1 MISRRMLRIKA
12 IKALYAHLKSDADS
26 LMASE
31 KTLVASIDKTYDLYF
46 LMLSLI
52 VELAH
57 YAEQRQEL
65 ARKKQLPTYE
75 DLNPNR
81 KFVENSVI
89 RLIDSSDAVN
99 DYLAAHKLSW
109 AQYPELIKTLFSQLE
124 QSEYYKAYMSRAE
137 RSFRDDLALV
147 TEFYTNELESSEILE
162 DVLDEMSILWND
174 DLGFALIMVTRTL
187 SNMRPSHTDVKI
199 LPKFKSEEDLDFAM
213 QLFEKASLGYADNL
227 LYIEKFT
234 RNWDVERIALMDNLI
249 MATAVAELVT
259 FPSIP
264 VKVTLD
270 EYIEIA
276 KYYSTPG
283 SSNFIN
289 GVLDKVVATLTEQ
302 GKIKKSG
309 RGLIG

>member
-1 MISRRMLRIKA
+1 MISRRMLRIKV

-52 VELAH
+52 AELAH

-81 KFVENSVI
+81 KFVENAVV
-89 RLIDSSDAVN
+89 RLIAQSDAVN
-99 DYLAAHKLSW
+99 DHLAARKLSW
-109 AQYPELIKTLFSQLE
+109 AKYPELIKTLYSQLE
-124 QSEYYKAYMSRAE
+124 QSDYYKSYMARAE
-137 RSFRDDLALV
+137 RSWKEDLALV
-147 TEFYTNELESSEILE
+147 TDFYTRELEECEMLE
-162 DVLDEMSILWND
+162 DVLDEISILWND

-187 SNMRPSHTDVKI
+187 SNMRPSHTDVKV
-199 LPKFKSEEDLDFAM
+199 LPKFKSDEDLDFAM
-213 QLFEKASLGYADNL
+213 QLFEKAAIGYDSNL
-227 LYIEKFT
+227 QQIERFT
-234 RNWDVERIALMDNLI
+234 RNWDVERIAFMDNLI
-249 MATAVAELVT
+249 MATAVAELTT

-276 KYYSTPG
+276 KFYSTAG
-283 SSNFIN
+283 SSTFIN
-289 GVLDKVVATLTEQ
+289 GVLDKAVASLTEE
-302 GKIKKSG
+302 GKINKSG
-309 RGLIG
+309 RGLI

>member
-1 MISRRMLRIKA
+1 MISRRMLRIKV

-52 VELAH
+52 AELAH

-81 KFVENSVI
+81 KFVENAVV
-89 RLIDSSDAVN
+89 RLIAQSDAVN
-99 DYLAAHKLSW
+99 DHLAARKLSW
-109 AQYPELIKTLFSQLE
+109 AKYPELIKTLYSQLE
-124 QSEYYKAYMSRAE
+124 QSDYYKSYMARAE
-137 RSFRDDLALV
+137 RSWKEDLALV
-147 TEFYTNELESSEILE
+147 TDFYTRELEECEMLE
-162 DVLDEMSILWND
+162 DVLDEISILWND

-187 SNMRPSHTDVKI
+187 SNMRPSHTDVKV

-213 QLFEKASLGYADNL
+213 QLFEKAAIGYDSNL
-227 LYIEKFT
+227 QQIERFT
-234 RNWDVERIALMDNLI
+234 RNWDVERIAFMDNLI
-249 MATAVAELVT
+249 MATAVAELTT

-276 KYYSTPG
+276 KFYSTAG
-283 SSNFIN
+283 SSTFIN
-289 GVLDKVVATLTEQ
+289 GVLDKAVASLTEE
-302 GKIKKSG
+302 GKINKSG
-309 RGLIG
+309 RGLI

>member
-1 MISRRMLRIKA
+1 MISRRMLRIKV

-52 VELAH
+52 AELAH

-81 KFVENSVI
+81 KFVENAVI
-89 RLIDSSDAVN
+89 RLIAQSDAVN
-99 DYLAAHKLSW
+99 DHLAARKLSW
-109 AQYPELIKTLFSQLE
+109 AKYPELIKTLYSQLE
-124 QSEYYKAYMSRAE
+124 QSDYFKSYMAHAE
-137 RSFRDDLALV
+137 RSWKEDLALV
-147 TEFYTNELESSEILE
+147 TDFYVRELEECEMLE
-162 DVLDEMSILWND
+162 EVLDEMSILWND
-174 DLGFALIMVTRTL
+174 DLGFSLILVTRTL
-187 SNMRPSHTDVKI
+187 SNMRPSHTDVKV

-213 QLFEKASLGYADNL
+213 QLFEKAAIGYDDNL
-227 LYIEKFT
+227 QQIERFT
-234 RNWDVERIALMDNLI
+234 RNWDVERIAFMDNLI
-249 MATAVAELVT
+249 MATAVAELIT

-264 VKVTLD
+264 IKVTLD

-276 KYYSTPG
+276 KFYSTAG
-283 SSNFIN
+283 SSTFIN
-289 GVLDKVVATLTEQ
+289 GVLDKAATSLQEE
-302 GKIKKSG
+302 GKINKSG
-309 RGLIG
+309 RGLI

>member
-109 AQYPELIKTLFSQLE
+109 AKYPELIKTLFSQLE
-124 QSEYYKAYMSRAE
+124 QTEYYKAYMSRAE
-137 RSFRDDLALV
+137 RSFRDDLALI

-187 SNMRPSHTDVKI
+187 SNMRPSHTDVKV

-234 RNWDVERIALMDNLI
+234 RNWDVERIAFMDNLI
-249 MATAVAELVT
+249 MATAVAELIT

-276 KYYSTPG
+276 KFYSTA
-283 SSNFIN
+283 SSSTFIN
-289 GVLDKVVATLTEQ
+289 GVLDKVVASLQEEGRIQ
-302 GKIKKSG
+302 KSG
-309 RGLIG
+309 RGLI

>member
-1 MISRRMLRIKA
+1 MISRRMLRIKV

-52 VELAH
+52 AELAH

-81 KFVENSVI
+81 KFVENAVV
-89 RLIDSSDAVN
+89 RLIAQSDAVN
-99 DYLAAHKLSW
+99 DHLAARKLSW
-109 AQYPELIKTLFSQLE
+109 AKYPELIKTLYSQLE
-124 QSEYYKAYMSRAE
+124 QSDYYKSYMANAE
-137 RSFRDDLALV
+137 RSWKEDLALV
-147 TEFYTNELESSEILE
+147 TDFYTRELEECEMLE
-162 DVLDEMSILWND
+162 DVLDEISILWND

-187 SNMRPSHTDVKI
+187 SNMRASHTDVKV

-213 QLFEKASLGYADNL
+213 ELFEKAAIGYDSNL
-227 LYIEKFT
+227 LQIERFT
-234 RNWDVERIALMDNLI
+234 RNWDVERIAFMDNLI
-249 MATAVAELVT
+249 MATAVAELTT

-276 KYYSTPG
+276 KFYSTAG
-283 SSNFIN
+283 SSTFIN
-289 GVLDKVVATLTEQ
+289 GVLDKAVASLTEE
-302 GKIKKSG
+302 GKINKSG
-309 RGLIG
+309 RGLI

>member
-109 AQYPELIKTLFSQLE
+109 AKYPELIKTLFSQLE
-124 QSEYYKAYMSRAE
+124 QTEYYKAYMSRAE

-187 SNMRPSHTDVKI
+187 SNMRPSHTDVKV

-234 RNWDVERIALMDNLI
+234 RNWDVERIAFMDNLI
-249 MATAVAELVT
+249 MATAVAELIT

-276 KYYSTPG
+276 KFYSTA
-283 SSNFIN
+283 SSSTFIN
-289 GVLDKVVATLTEQ
+289 GVLDKVVASLQEEGRIQ
-302 GKIKKSG
+302 KSG
-309 RGLIG
+309 RGLI